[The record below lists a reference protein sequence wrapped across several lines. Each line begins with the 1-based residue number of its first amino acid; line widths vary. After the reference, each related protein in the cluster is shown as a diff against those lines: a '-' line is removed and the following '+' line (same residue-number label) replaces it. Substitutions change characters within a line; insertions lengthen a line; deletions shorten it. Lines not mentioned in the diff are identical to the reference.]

1 MKKIYINPT
10 TNVVKVN
17 VAHHM
22 MTGSE
27 TMGINGNYNSD
38 NVTIG
43 SRRGRNTYW
52 EDDEE

>member
-1 MKKIYINPT
+1 MKKTYINPT

-22 MTGSE
+22 MAGSE
-27 TMGINGNYNSD
+27 TMGVMGNYGEG
-38 NVTIG
+38 VTIG